1 MEPSATGIDAL
12 RERYGIPDAVRFE
25 AGPNG
30 LTRVVVV
37 TPQAEAQLYL
47 HGAHVTHY
55 QPRGGRPVL
64 FRSEQSRLA
73 ADAPIRGGV
82 PIVFPW
88 FGPKAGDPSAPT
100 HGFARVAEWSVESAT
115 QAADGSVEL
124 VCCLDSAMATHP
136 SWTHAY
142 SLRYRVA
149 IGSLLELVL
158 EVHNPSEKPFA
169 FEEALHTY
177 LSVGDARQL
186 SVTGLAD
193 TTYIDK
199 TDGARRKVQGP
210 EPIRITEE
218 TDRVYLGTRATCVV
232 DDPAWARRLAVEK
245 SGSEATVVW
254 NPWIA
259 KAKAMPDFGDEEWPG
274 MLCLETGNVA
284 DHAVTLQPGQHHELR
299 AVIRSEPLRGESG
312 PGGQQAAVT

>member
-1 MEPSATGIDAL
+1 MRSGSVGVDDLEQ
-12 RERYGIPDAVRFE
+12 RYGIPDAVRFE

-47 HGAHVTHY
+47 HGAHLTHY
-55 QPRGGRPVL
+55 QPRGDRPLL
-64 FRSEQSRLA
+64 FLSEQSRLA

-136 SWTHAY
+136 SWTQAY

-210 EPIRITEE
+210 EPTHPRHGR
-218 TDRVYLGTRATCVV
+218 DGSSLSGHASDLPGGRSGLGTA
-232 DDPAWARRLAVEK
+232 ARGGEVGPR
-245 SGSEATVVW
+245 
-254 NPWIA
+254 
-259 KAKAMPDFGDEEWPG
+259 GDG
-274 MLCLETGNVA
+274 GLEPLDRQGQGHAGFRRRRVA
-284 DHAVTLQPGQHHELR
+284 RDALPRDRQPG
-299 AVIRSEPLRGESG
+299 RSRRDAPAG
-312 PGGQQAAVT
+312 PAPHTPSRDPQ